1 MAVVGDGSTEHTTDL
16 ALLWEQRPQPRRGP
30 RPALRLEVIAQT
42 GIEIA
47 DADGIPA
54 VTMQRVAET
63 LGFTK
68 MSLYRYV
75 PGKVEL
81 VALMTDTALGEPARL
96 ESAGW
101 RPMLHEWAVRMFHR
115 FWQHP
120 WALEVTVGVRAMGP
134 NEIAWLEQAV
144 AALDGTGLD
153 GGEMLDVA
161 VTLIG
166 HVRNIALHGT
176 AMGSERPEQ
185 DMGSV
190 LAAIVQHREDR
201 FPALAAALESAATHG
216 SQDQALDF
224 GLQRILDG
232 VELLIATR
240 AGDRPPLG

>member
-1 MAVVGDGSTEHTTDL
+1 MAAVGDGSAEHATAH
-16 ALLWEQRPQPRRGP
+16 ALLWERRPQPRRGP
-30 RPALRLEVIAQT
+30 RPALTLEVIADT

-54 VTMQRVAET
+54 VTMQRVAES
-63 LGFTK
+63 LGVTK

-81 VALMTDTALGEPARL
+81 VALMTDMALGAPAPL
-96 ESAGW
+96 GSAGW
-101 RPMLHEWAVRMFHR
+101 RPTLHEWAIQMFHR
-115 FWQHP
+115 FWRHP
-120 WALEVTVGVRAMGP
+120 WALEVTVGARAMGP

-166 HVRNIALHGT
+166 HVRTIAQHGA

-185 DMGSV
+185 EMDSA
-190 LAAIVQHREDR
+190 LAAIVRHREDR

-224 GLQRILDG
+224 GLNRILDG

-240 AGDRPPLG
+240 AGVRPHPG